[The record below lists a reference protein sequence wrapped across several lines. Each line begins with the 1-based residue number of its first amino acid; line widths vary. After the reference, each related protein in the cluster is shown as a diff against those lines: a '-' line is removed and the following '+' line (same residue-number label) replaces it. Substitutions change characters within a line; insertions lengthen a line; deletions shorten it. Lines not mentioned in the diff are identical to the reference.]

1 MILTILDGWN
11 GMSRKTSKLLVLGSL
26 CLVITFG
33 VFIQG
38 PIPQPLSYHNFADQ
52 KNWKFIPNGS
62 NVLSNI
68 GFLIVGLWGLYTL
81 QYRDC
86 SFEYPKEKN
95 AYWVM
100 FTALTIVGI
109 GSAYYHWEPNN
120 ETLFWDRLPMTVM
133 FMTIVSIL
141 LTEKVHGKW
150 GMFSLVPLIILG
162 TLSLVWW
169 IFTELHML
177 YTGDLRFYI
186 IVQTAPVVLT
196 PFIVFMYED
205 RYTLAYNMY
214 LCCAFYLVAKVTELF
229 DHEIFHLT
237 NEWISGHA
245 FKHIAAAIGT
255 AFMVPMI
262 KNREFVDKRFF

>member
-1 MILTILDGWN
+1 MILTLLAWWN
-11 GMSRKTSKLLVLGSL
+11 GMQPKTSKLLVLGSL
-26 CLVITFG
+26 CLLIAFG

-52 KNWKFIPNGS
+52 KNWGFIPNGS
-62 NVLSNI
+62 NVISNI
-68 GFLIVGLWGLYTL
+68 AFLIVGLWGLYTL

-86 SFEYPKEKN
+86 VFESPKEKK

-100 FTALTIVGI
+100 FIALSIVSI
-109 GSAYYHWEPNN
+109 GSGYYHWEPDN

-150 GMFSLVPLIILG
+150 GMLSLVPLIILG
-162 TLSLVWW
+162 MLSLVWW
-169 IFTELHML
+169 MFTEWHVL

-186 IVQTAPVVLT
+186 IVQVAPVVLA
-196 PFIVFMYED
+196 PFIVYMYEAC
-205 RYTLAYNMY
+205 YTLAYNMY
-214 LCCAFYLVAKVTELF
+214 LFCTFYLVAKFCELF
-229 DHEIFHLT
+229 DHQIFHLT

-245 FKHIAAAIGT
+245 LKHIAAAIG
-255 AFMVPMI
+255 ASFMIPMI
-262 KNREFVDKRFF
+262 RNRKFIQKSF